1 MYSFD
6 EHGNAVVDEGLRQA
20 VEDKLYR
27 GRSQDLSPRFNQ
39 LYRHGF
45 GYAANEIVTGVRS
58 LVLRPI
64 VTRVDS
70 VMREH
75 KILTG
80 RNSSL
85 LTALERGQDYGRTTE
100 RVRADV
106 YNAYSASLTRFINQA
121 LKGFEG
127 PLPLKVD
134 NGLVVMF
141 MSPDISF
148 LRYLRM
154 LSHRLSSLGITLNCE
169 FHSTEDV
176 SSQQF
181 NSTRIRARD
190 GGMYITVGI
199 IFNNGVAS
207 LLGFCQVAS
216 SLMKVLR
223 TLSRRMVSVDG
234 RFGEYSQW
242 QMPMFRNRMCRH
254 FQRLEQVDPMAISGR
269 SSNLRDRGALNHAE
283 LRHRHIVQHASGEEL
298 SGGSFQW
305 R

>member
-6 EHGNAVVDEGLRQA
+6 EHGNAVVDSGLRQA

-27 GRSQDLSPRFNQ
+27 GVSQNLSPRFNQ
-39 LYRHGF
+39 IYRHGF
-45 GYAANEIVTGVRS
+45 GYAANEVVTGVRS

-64 VTRVDS
+64 VTRIDS

-80 RNSSL
+80 RNSNL
-85 LTALERGQDYGRTTE
+85 LIALERGQDYGRTVE

-106 YNAYSASLTRFINQA
+106 HNAYASCLVRFINQA

-134 NGLVVMF
+134 NGVAVMF

-154 LSHRLSSLGITLNCE
+154 LSHRLTGLGIGLNCE
-169 FHSTEDV
+169 FHATEDV

-181 NSTRIRARD
+181 NNVRIRARD
-190 GGMYITVGI
+190 GGMYITVGL
-199 IFNNGVAS
+199 IFNNGIAS

-242 QMPMFRNRMCRH
+242 QMPMFRNRICRH
-254 FQRLEQVDPMAISGR
+254 YQRLDQIDPLAISG
-269 SSNLRDRGALNHAE
+269 NTGHLRDRGALNQAE
-283 LRHRHIVQHASGEEL
+283 LRHRHIVVNASGEEL
-298 SGGSFQW
+298 SGGTFQW